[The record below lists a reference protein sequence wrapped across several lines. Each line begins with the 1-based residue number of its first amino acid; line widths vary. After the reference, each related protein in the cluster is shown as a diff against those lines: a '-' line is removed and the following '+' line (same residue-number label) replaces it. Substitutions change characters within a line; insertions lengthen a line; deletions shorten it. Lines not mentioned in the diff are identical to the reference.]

1 MLSGIVAN
9 IAPRVDTTSNIAAL
23 VDTTSNIAP
32 RVDILS
38 NIAALVDTTSNIAA
52 IVGVPE
58 LGQVGTEFVSQELS
72 KSDRPE
78 LTAAKTVI
86 SGGHL
91 LLLYS

>member
-1 MLSGIVAN
+1 MVILLSGIVAN
-9 IAPRVDTTSNIAAL
+9 IAPRVDTT
-23 VDTTSNIAP
+23 
-32 RVDILS
+32 S